1 MTFEEF
7 VPLAIKTESKNRPLS
22 LDIIDLGL
30 TDRILHAFI
39 GIATEIDEYN
49 EAIRNNDKVNALEEL
64 GDMLWYLAI
73 LKSEIDFKDFYFD
86 LADKNFDLTGLDLCK
101 KTMFY
106 GKELDLDKIK
116 VCAGDTFVKVI
127 NHITSLD
134 GSPSVVMDTIIK
146 KLKARYGDK
155 FTDEAAEHRD
165 LNIERSILEDG
176 LSE

>member
-7 VPLAIKTESKNRPLS
+7 VPLAIRTESKNRPLS
-22 LDIIDLGL
+22 LDIVDLGL

-39 GIATEIDEYN
+39 GIATEIDEFN
-49 EAIRNNDKVNALEEL
+49 KAIGNNDKINALEEL

-106 GKELDLDKIK
+106 GKELDLNKIK
-116 VCAGDTFVKVI
+116 VCASDTFVKVI
-127 NHITSLD
+127 NHIVSL
-134 GSPSVVMDTIIK
+134 GSVPSIVMDTIIK
-146 KLKARYGDK
+146 KLKARYGDE

-165 LNIERSILEDG
+165 LNSERSILEDG